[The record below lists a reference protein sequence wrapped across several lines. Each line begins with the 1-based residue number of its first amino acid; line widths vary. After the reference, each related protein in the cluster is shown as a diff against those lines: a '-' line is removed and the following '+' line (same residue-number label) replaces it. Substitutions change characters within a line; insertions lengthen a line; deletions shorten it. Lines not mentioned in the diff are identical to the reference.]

1 MFCPFNFNLNN
12 SKGER
17 SVAKTVE
24 IQEIRPTLANEFEPG
39 PFIARTEAI
48 AEAYRWGQ
56 ELHAGQKRLSGEPY
70 FETHCGWVAMFL
82 DRLVG
87 NEAWTIAGLLHDSV
101 EDSGESIERI
111 RQKFPGALGEEV
123 AYIVDGV
130 TKLSNPRDGRSR
142 EMETLRKMAMFRDPG
157 VFVVKL
163 ADKSHNLMT
172 LEHMKEPKRT
182 QKATEAIRAYGKLAG
197 IMNCYKWR
205 RWIEDMAFP
214 FAEPE
219 TYAFVRPKIDNDPR
233 LQAAFIN
240 PILQQLAQLMERAG
254 IDGQVSI
261 IVNGY
266 WRAWQKLRALARARK
281 SSLNSF
287 AAVSDMVSFRMVVHE
302 NDEMQCYRLLA
313 EVNRFFGSFIDQT
326 QFNDYIAYPQNRYRS
341 LHTAVWMQG
350 LGMIEIAIA
359 TEEMEGEN
367 MWGVVYAL
375 SHGKDISSYR
385 PVEILT
391 PSGSARFV
399 PEGSTVLDAVASI
412 QQEFLLD
419 KISAVQVN
427 GVLARL
433 SDQVKPGD
441 VVEVITSGSR
451 IAPSEDWLNY
461 SNSSTVRLLQAVL
474 ATESLRRAAEQG
486 RDMIKTVLVQH
497 GLLALEDVRA
507 LERDRWDNLLERLA
521 CANLDDLY
529 AAVGGGAVRVEDLDR
544 ALTETGINRED
555 LGWTTISFIGTGK
568 SHRPGVLAHLAGMV
582 SQHGGNILRS
592 VNNTLPEGGFDL
604 RLVVSNLNTATVES
618 LARDYHRAGIE
629 FTSLEVV

>member
-1 MFCPFNFNLNN
+1 MFCPFNFNLKN
-12 SKGER
+12 SKGDR

-240 PILQQLAQLMERAG
+240 PILQQLAHLMERAG

-287 AAVSDMVSFRMVVHE
+287 AAVSDMVSFRMVVRE

-359 TEEMEGEN
+359 TEAMEGEN

-604 RLVVSNLNTATVES
+604 RLVVSNLNTATAES
-618 LARDYHRAGIE
+618 LASDYHRSGIE